1 MRIDPENKTVHGL
14 STFLAFVALNVL
26 YLVSCL
32 PVITIGAATSA
43 LDEVTIR
50 YSDEEGGRPVAD
62 FLPALWRNLGRATL
76 LMLATLVPAVALA
89 FSGVFW
95 LGHPEPLLTG
105 LAVVAFVAAVYLFA
119 AFLHAMALVAVY
131 RNTFRQTLRNAL
143 LLPAAQ
149 PVRTT
154 GIVLIP
160 VTLGALMVVF
170 PPFGIIVA
178 TIGCSVGAYA
188 SAFLFRSVYSRISGN
203 AEA

>member
-1 MRIDPENKTVHGL
+1 MRIDPENKAVHGL
-14 STFLAFVALNVL
+14 STFLEFVALNVL
-26 YLVSCL
+26 FLVSCL

-62 FLPALWRNLGRATL
+62 FFPALWRNLGRATL

-105 LAVVAFVAAVYLFA
+105 LAVVAFLAAVFLFA

-160 VTLGALMVVF
+160 VVLGCLMVLF
-170 PPFGIIVA
+170 PPFWIIVA

-203 AEA
+203 AQA